1 VSKKED
7 TAMRIGELSE
17 RTGASVRA
25 LRYYEQKGLIFSSR
39 LENGYRDFDASQVDR
54 VKAIQF
60 YLGLGIG
67 IGRIEGILNCR
78 GRDSLPP
85 EDPERHAAC
94 EELLILYEAKLEEL
108 DEQLELL
115 SGARARL
122 VERISLFREARTR
135 PASN

>member
-60 YLGLGIG
+60 YLGLGLG

-85 EDPERHAAC
+85 QDPERHAAC
-94 EELLILYEAKLEEL
+94 EELLLLYEGKLEEL

-115 SGARARL
+115 SGVRARL
-122 VERISLFREARTR
+122 VERLSLFREAKTR